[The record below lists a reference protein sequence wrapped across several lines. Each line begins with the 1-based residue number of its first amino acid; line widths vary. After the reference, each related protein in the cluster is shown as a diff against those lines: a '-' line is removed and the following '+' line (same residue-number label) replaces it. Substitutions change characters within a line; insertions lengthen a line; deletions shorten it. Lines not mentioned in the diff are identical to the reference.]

1 MVGASLR
8 AARCRWL
15 TTRHFLAPVAVL
27 AFISINWRLVAADC
41 SGGLFQTQVK
51 YVTSDGPHGAT
62 LADFNRDGIL
72 DIAVANLGGYES
84 HGNVVVRLGRGSGGV
99 GDGTF
104 GPPVAFAA
112 GVGPSGLTSG
122 DFNEYG
128 NVDLAIVLPIV
139 ERPFAEVPSAES
151 LPLLRD
157 RDGRFRPRRHPRSR
171 GAEQRN
177 QRGVRA
183 ARAWFGRRR

>member
-62 LADFNRDGIL
+62 LADFNRDG
-72 DIAVANLGGYES
+72 DVQDAVAIEI
-84 HGNVVVRLGRGSGGV
+84 
-99 GDGTF
+99 GD
-104 GPPVAFAA
+104 
-112 GVGPSGLTSG
+112 
-122 DFNEYG
+122 
-128 NVDLAIVLPIV
+128 
-139 ERPFAEVPSAES
+139 
-151 LPLLRD
+151 
-157 RDGRFRPRRHPRSR
+157 R
-171 GAEQRN
+171 GA
-177 QRGVRA
+177 VRA
-183 ARAWFGRRR
+183 IAGHVLDLRLKQPPTAVRGDQTPMIEMKASTATGARK